1 MSDTI
6 LTPDWDEFFMRHVY
20 LAATKSKDPS
30 SKIGAILVKDGVI
43 ISEGYNGFP
52 RGVIDSSERY
62 SNREEKYKYV
72 VHAEVNSILNA
83 ARNGISTKGS
93 IMYTNG
99 IPCNECAKSVIQA
112 GVIEV
117 IIHDGWPMGKIGGD
131 GRWDNSA
138 KITST
143 MFGECGIK
151 VRSLTMYLGLNGL
164 VNGKKVLV

>member
-1 MSDTI
+1 MNDTI
-6 LTPDWDEFFMRHVY
+6 PIPNWDEFFMRHVY

-62 SNREEKYKYV
+62 SIREEKYKYV

-112 GVIEV
+112 GIIEV
-117 IIHDGWPMGKIGGD
+117 IIHDKWPMGKIGGD
-131 GRWDNSA
+131 GKWDNSA

-151 VRSLTMYLGLNGL
+151 VRSLTMHLGLNGL